1 MSSLLWSENWKRSY
15 KITIGTREINTEVY
29 ATQELDGVPVS
40 SVPSLLAAPNLTT
53 DTLTTPS
60 NARTLSNLASEGFS
74 ERGFT
79 FKFNGVQN
87 LSPQGSEGEKS
98 TLTLYGL
105 DDDLISVI
113 NQDKCLVIIEAGYG
127 GKTEIAYSGDVVKVT
142 PERNGAEHI
151 YHLQCASGA
160 FAMRNTLVNLHY
172 DESLSEEDI
181 IIDMAKRFSG
191 TALGTYGLNDQ
202 SGRFKTGGKN
212 FNGSLVTNFDK
223 IMAKNNLSWA
233 HFNGKIVITPYR
245 LIGKDYDSFARTNYT
260 LNVDLIKAITD
271 TTNNSKSGSADT
283 KSKLKSLQINT
294 FYIPVELGQFVTI
307 PTSEYTKGKDGT
319 YQVKARRLIL
329 ESKGNAWD
337 VVLEVEQVI

>member
-1 MSSLLWSENWKRSY
+1 MASLPWSENWRRSY
-15 KITIGTREINTEVY
+15 KITIGTREVSTEVF
-29 ATQELDGVPVS
+29 TVQDLDGVP
-40 SVPSLLAAPNLTT
+40 PLLLSNDLES

-60 NARTLSNLASEGFS
+60 NARTLSNLPAEGFS

-79 FKFNGVQN
+79 FKFNSVQK
-87 LSPQGSEGEKS
+87 LSSQGSEGEKS

-105 DDDLISVI
+105 DAELISII

-127 GKTEIAYSGDVVKVT
+127 GKTEVAYSGDVVKVT
-142 PERNGAEHI
+142 PEKNGAEEI

-160 FAMRNTLVNLHY
+160 FAMRNTLVNMHY

-181 IIDMAKRFSG
+181 IIDMAKRFPG

-212 FNGSLVTNFDK
+212 FNGSLVTNFDN

-245 LIGKDYDSFARTNYT
+245 LIGKDYDHFARTNYT
-260 LNVDLIKAITD
+260 LNEDLIKAITD
-271 TTNNSKSGSADT
+271 TTDNNKSGTADT

-294 FYIPVELGQFVTI
+294 FYIPIGLGQLVTI
-307 PTSEYTKGKDGT
+307 PTSDYTTGKDGT

-337 VVLEVEQVI
+337 VVLEVEQIS